1 MLLKSYLQ
9 ALLGRFYS
17 KDEHVLV
24 AQQSLPSGTVASETT
39 LSPANSERS
48 AVAPCDGFVVISST
62 EFKAT
67 NIQVNCN
74 GISSTYANPGGD
86 TFAAMWAPVS
96 KGETVTYFLSG
107 ANGVIR
113 FIRSVGGGV
122 AKAHIRAFIWQILR
136 GGLPCLK
143 ISCRHCSQVS
153 VVHTNQFRQP
163 PIQKQFCSSM
173 QTVTPFA
180 NSSHRQTAW
189 LPCSFSKTAPG
200 RALEKETLRR
210 IGSTLSVTAHTPPL
224 IYQWQK
230 VRDLSLQHSSRVES
244 HKLSALLCSFTNT
257 LANRS
262 GFAEEVCH
270 A

>member
-9 ALLGRFYS
+9 TLLGRFYS

-113 FIRSVGGGV
+113 FIRSVGGG
-122 AKAHIRAFIWQILR
+122 
-136 GGLPCLK
+136 GLKL
-143 ISCRHCSQVS
+143 ISELL
-153 VVHTNQFRQP
+153 FG
-163 PIQKQFCSSM
+163 KFC
-173 QTVTPFA
+173 
-180 NSSHRQTAW
+180 
-189 LPCSFSKTAPG
+189 G
-200 RALEKETLRR
+200 
-210 IGSTLSVTAHTPPL
+210 
-224 IYQWQK
+224 
-230 VRDLSLQHSSRVES
+230 
-244 HKLSALLCSFTNT
+244 
-257 LANRS
+257 
-262 GFAEEVCH
+262 EVCH